1 MNGVNDYVER
11 MVKRSVPNQVV
22 LAKVESVD
30 AEGYACEV
38 SMEGKPNRLKVRIRS
53 VIDGSQEG
61 MLILPKVGSFV
72 LVGLI
77 NNNPNS
83 NYIVSFS
90 EVDDIWLQSPT
101 IKLNGDSNGGVVN
114 WPKAVEQLEKLTAR
128 VDALYDALNTAAP
141 SAPTDSGASL
151 IAAIKGSLAA
161 VVDIEKWDGLENE
174 NVTHG

>member
-22 LAKVESVD
+22 LAKVENVD

-38 SMEGKPNRLKVRIRS
+38 SIEGRPNRLKVRIRS

-61 MLILPKVGSFV
+61 VLILPKVGSFV

-101 IKLNGDSNGGVVN
+101 IKLNGDANGGLVQI
-114 WPKAVEQLEKLTAR
+114 EYLLERLNSLEDILADLILK
-128 VDALYDALNTAAP
+128 YDAHTHPVPKPAGPTGLPAVLSAQAP
-141 SAPTDSGASL
+141 GKTVRAD
-151 IAAIKGSLAA
+151 
-161 VVDIEKWDGLENE
+161 LENDK
-174 NVTHG
+174 VTHG